1 MKIKLTKNNLL
12 SCDETIMIR
21 VSRDIKETEIFY
33 NMFCLTVKYT
43 HTSEDLM

>member
-12 SCDETIMIR
+12 SCSETIIR